1 VFFHLANTLLL
12 FILLSRMTAA
22 LWPSAVVAALF
33 ALHPLHVESVAWVS
47 ERKDVLSTFFGL
59 LTLMSYMRYT
69 QRRSR
74 TGYILALMLFG
85 MGLMA
90 KPMLV
95 TLPFVMLLLDY
106 WPLARIK
113 FDGAFRLQPSDEFR
127 SVLSLLFEKVPF
139 FMLST
144 ASCVV
149 TYYAQKSSGSL
160 MSYDLFPLGSRIAN
174 AIVSYVAYMG
184 KMFWPANLAIFYPYP
199 DSFAAWRVAGAAAV
213 LIIIFI
219 GVTLQIRVRPYL
231 AVGWFWYFGTLVPV
245 IGLVQVGGQA
255 MADRYTYVPLI
266 GLFIMMVWGGAEMFG
281 RWRRIG
287 GVVAISTA
295 AIVMSML
302 IAARMQT
309 HHWLDSIHVF
319 EHAIDATGGS
329 WIAHFNLAKAIT
341 GQGRKN
347 EALAHYHL
355 ALQKKPPEP
364 EVIYYNIASVLASQ
378 GLNLRA
384 IESYSEAIKKNP
396 DYANAHINL
405 GVILA
410 RQGRTA
416 DAMHHYSEALR
427 IEPSSDK
434 AHFNL
439 GNALLAEGRID
450 AANISFSRALRINP
464 LFAEAYNSMGTA
476 LMQKGELEEAILNYR
491 KAANIKPDY
500 VDAQRNLKLAVSIHA
515 KISKAIAG
523 MRDSMNFNPQDS
535 EISLKMLKLLNEKID
550 LDQTVSRL
558 NKALSLQPGFAAV
571 EHNKIS
577 MVIDIEKEYE
587 GKMPLFHKIIEYWP
601 ENAEA
606 YYHIACIYSRKG
618 RVKDSVKCLNQA
630 IQKGFNRWDLLNAD
644 SDLDPIRNSN
654 ELQILS
660 KGG

>member
-1 VFFHLANTLLL
+1 
-12 FILLSRMTAA
+12 MTAA
-22 LWPSAVVAALF
+22 LWSSAVVAALF
-33 ALHPLHVESVAWVS
+33 ALHPLHVESVAWIS

-69 QRRSR
+69 QGSSR

-113 FDGAFRLQPSDEFR
+113 FDGAFRLQPSDESR

-139 FMLST
+139 LMLSA

-160 MSYDLFPLGSRIAN
+160 MPADLFPLGSRIAN

-184 KMFWPANLAIFYPYP
+184 KMFWPAKLAIFYPYP
-199 DSFAAWRVAGAAAV
+199 DSFALWKVAAAAAV

-219 GVTLQIRVRPYL
+219 GVTLQIRARPYL
-231 AVGWFWYFGTLVPV
+231 SVGWFWYFGTLVPV

-255 MADRYTYVPLI
+255 MADRYTYIPLI
-266 GLFIMMVWGGAEMFG
+266 GLFIMIVWGVAELVG

-295 AIVMSML
+295 AILVSLL
-302 IAARMQT
+302 IVARMQT
-309 HHWLDSIHVF
+309 HHWLNSVRVF

-329 WIAHFNLAKAIT
+329 WIAHYSLAKALT
-341 GQGRKN
+341 DQGRKN

-378 GLNLRA
+378 GLNLQA

-405 GVILA
+405 GAMLA

-416 DAMHHYSEALR
+416 EAMHHYSEALR
-427 IEPSSDK
+427 IEPHSDK

-439 GNALLAEGRID
+439 GNALLAEGRLD
-450 AANISFSRALRINP
+450 AAIISFSKALRINP
-464 LFAEAYNSMGTA
+464 LFAEVYSSMGMA

-491 KAANIKPDY
+491 KAANIKPAC
-500 VDAQRNLKLAVSIHA
+500 VDAQKNLKLSESIHA

-523 MRDSMNFNPQDS
+523 MRDSMDLNPQDS
-535 EISLKMLKLLNEKID
+535 EINIKMLKLLNEKID
-550 LDQTVSRL
+550 LDQTISQL
-558 NKALSLQPGFAAV
+558 NKALSLQPGFADV
-571 EHNKIS
+571 ERNKIG
-577 MVIDIEKEYE
+577 MVIEIEKEYE
-587 GKMPLFHKIIEYWP
+587 GKLPLFLKIIEYWP

-618 RVKDSVKCLNQA
+618 RIEDSIKCLNQA
-630 IQKGFNRWDLLNAD
+630 IQKGFNRWDLMNAD
-644 SDLDPIRNSN
+644 SDLNPIVNSN
-654 ELQILS
+654 KFPILS
-660 KGG
+660 KDS